1 MDYLVPEG
9 ADASDLAARLEQ
21 TCQEATSG
29 CVLVSGRRRALRRAL
44 QDEEDAS
51 TLTATLSRP
60 LDPAGGGHLDD
71 PIVASLA
78 LYKSNGVT
86 ATSERLKAVT
96 VQLTV
101 TSHNPN
107 PDPNPDPNSNLNP
120 NPNPNPHPHPN
131 PNPNP
136 SPKPTR

>member
-60 LDPAGGGHLDD
+60 LDPAGGGTSMTRSWRLLHC
-71 PIVASLA
+71 
-78 LYKSNGVT
+78 T
-86 ATSERLKAVT
+86 RATE
-96 VQLTV
+96 
-101 TSHNPN
+101 
-107 PDPNPDPNSNLNP
+107 
-120 NPNPNPHPHPN
+120 
-131 PNPNP
+131 
-136 SPKPTR
+136 